1 MRILSRCLKSA
12 VATTV
17 LLLGSN
23 TFCYADVLVGGALR
37 NMQIDPG
44 QSFQISASAPEPA
57 TMLLLGIGLVLLAG
71 VAKKGKG
78 EQ

>member
-1 MRILSRCLKSA
+1 MRILSRYLKSA

-23 TFCYADVLVGGALR
+23 MFCYADVLDGGTLG
-37 NMQIDPG
+37 NIQIDPG
-44 QSFQISASAPEPA
+44 QSFQISASPEPA